1 MIKIEKY
8 MDYLVDGIKAYVD
21 SKINKANFDKTENGQ
36 IVAINSNSTYN
47 VKVGKNI
54 YTNVKTL
61 GGTCELNEIVKVVSP
76 QNQPSNMFISK
87 SGGSGE
93 SYALPIA
100 SESTLGGIKVGNNL
114 IINANGILSANDS
127 HQLYSTEEQV
137 IGAWVDGKPLYQ
149 KTLKGSCGN
158 DRDYNTRITFEHSVV
173 QIDGGVSPNI
183 NGNNEMIFVGYHSN
197 SDDYV
202 LAYYTSGL
210 IMLQNTYQSSRPY
223 YILTVKYTKSTD

>member
-114 IINANGILSANDS
+114 IINANGILSVNESSFESYLNNLTFNDLDTTNKLLVPAINEVFQS
-127 HQLYSTEEQV
+127 VSDGKQLVASAITDKGVPTEEDATFQV
-137 IGAWVDGKPLYQ
+137 MANNIKDI
-149 KTLKGSCGN
+149 N
-158 DRDYNTRITFEHSVV
+158 NITPS
-173 QIDGGVSPNI
+173 NI
-183 NGNNEMIFVGYHSN
+183 TTNNSKYSN
-197 SDDYV
+197 SISY
-202 LAYYTSGL
+202 LTTSYSQEK
-210 IMLQNTYQSSRPY
+210 ISP
-223 YILTVKYTKSTD
+223 

>member
-1 MIKIEKY
+1 MRKIEKY

-114 IINANGILSANDS
+114 IINANGILSVNESSFESYLNNLTFNDLDTTNKLLVPAINEVFQS
-127 HQLYSTEEQV
+127 VSDGKQLVASAITDKGVPTEEDATFQV
-137 IGAWVDGKPLYQ
+137 MAINIKDIA
-149 KTLKGSCGN
+149 TGN
-158 DRDYNTRITFEHSVV
+158 TSNIITTNFKSSISYFTTSYSQEK
-173 QIDGGVSPNI
+173 ISP
-183 NGNNEMIFVGYHSN
+183 
-197 SDDYV
+197 
-202 LAYYTSGL
+202 
-210 IMLQNTYQSSRPY
+210 
-223 YILTVKYTKSTD
+223 